1 MKKIYMI
8 FCLTAVLFTLP
19 GFDVTAQSNLASCFG
34 NPSTA
39 PNARVFHLKG
49 FNASGPLTNTLS
61 FTDIPT
67 GTIVRVYPN
76 LNTGGINPLVE
87 HTFVAADNG
96 KFNWSYPNNSAT
108 PPVVICVT
116 TPALGGCC
124 LKNVPE
130 LTVCTE
136 GQAINFAP
144 FVDFGQ
150 CRMLI
155 KVNIGDAIQLLNS
168 LGQVIQGVVEVQ
180 PRIPVGNGQEIAC
193 VSYPCGTTIGTI
205 TACGTTN
212 CCSRPFV
219 AGGPLPII
227 LSDFRASLNQQGK
240 TVLNW
245 TSAIEINS
253 KNYVIEKSTNG
264 TTFSPI
270 GETDALG
277 SGQSSF
283 KYSFTD
289 NNIISGRTYY
299 RLKMVDVDGK
309 FEYSKVVYVNGKIGN
324 SVIAGPNPFSTS
336 IQLYGV
342 PSADVNIKN
351 IQVFSATGQQVSYSI
366 TGANTIALDEAAPKG
381 MYIVKFKTQ
390 QFKMLKL

>member
-1 MKKIYMI
+1 M
-8 FCLTAVLFTLP
+8 AVLFTLP
-19 GFDVTAQSNLASCFG
+19 GFNVTAQSNLASCFG
-34 NPSTA
+34 SPSTA

-49 FNASGPLTNTLS
+49 FNASGPLTNTVS
-61 FTDIPT
+61 FTDIPE
-67 GTIVRVYPN
+67 GAIVRVYPN
-76 LNTGGINPLVE
+76 LNTGGINPLVV

-96 KFNWSYPNNSAT
+96 KFTWSYPNSSTT
-108 PPVVICVT
+108 PPVVICIST
-116 TPALGGCC
+116 SGQSGCC
-124 LKNVPE
+124 LKTVPA
-130 LTVCTE
+130 LTDCTE
-136 GQAINFAP
+136 GQGINFAP
-144 FVDFGQ
+144 FVDFGE

-168 LGQVIQGVVEVQ
+168 LGEVIQGVAEVQ
-180 PRIPVGNGQEIAC
+180 ARIPVGNGQEIAC
-193 VSYPCGTTIGTI
+193 VRYPCGVSVGTI
-205 TACGTTN
+205 TACGAAN

-227 LSDFRASLNQQGK
+227 LSDFRASLDQQGK
-240 TVLNW
+240 AVLNW

-253 KNYVIEKSTNG
+253 KNYVVEKSTNG

-277 SGQSSF
+277 SGQSAF
-283 KYSFTD
+283 NYSFTD
-289 NNIISGRTYY
+289 KNIISGRTYY
-299 RLKMVDVDGK
+299 RLKMVDVGGK

-351 IQVFSATGQQVSYSI
+351 IQVFNATGQQVSYSI
-366 TGANTIALDEAAPKG
+366 TGANTIALAEAAPKG
-381 MYIVKFKTQ
+381 IYIVKFKAQ